1 MASCVLQATERIHMK
16 GIGQTIAKFRKSM
29 GLSQAE
35 LAAQMASFGF
45 SPSVASISSWEKD
58 VSIPNALQF
67 LAICLILNIN
77 DVLSE
82 FTDEARGNTDN
93 YGLFDTLND
102 NGRKQALNYIAFLA
116 QSEEFAAGKCV
127 VSLKNTSSENTLSEN
142 TGYGTQA
149 ELRQYTSAKRK
160 KDGEK
165 KAKVQSPAGD
175 THITSIASQKNS
187 VRLIRLYDLPASAGT
202 GEFLDG
208 EYYEEVEAGA
218 DVPAAADFGIRI
230 KGNSMEPRYADGQTV
245 WVKKTNELDNG
256 DIGIF
261 FLDGDAYCKK
271 LCKSFYGMSLISLNP
286 KYKPIIINED
296 VRFEV
301 LGKVLN

>member
-1 MASCVLQATERIHMK
+1 MK

-29 GLSQAE
+29 GMSQAE
-35 LAAQMASFGF
+35 LAAQMVSFGF

-67 LAICLILNIN
+67 LAICLILHITDILN
-77 DVLSE
+77 E
-82 FTDEARGNTDN
+82 FTDSAQASVF
-93 YGLFDTLND
+93 GLFDNLND

-116 QSEEFAAGKCV
+116 QSEEFTAGKQI
-127 VSLKNTSSENTLSEN
+127 VSQKNIGNIGNIGNTGNAGNTGQTHLREYNFEKRKNTRQP
-142 TGYGTQA
+142 TGKNKQN
-149 ELRQYTSAKRK
+149 
-160 KDGEK
+160 
-165 KAKVQSPAGD
+165 
-175 THITSIASQKNS
+175 NS

-202 GEFLDG
+202 GEFLDS
-208 EYYEEVEAGA
+208 EYYEEVEAGT
-218 DVPAAADFGIRI
+218 DVPLSADFGIRI

-245 WVKKTNELDNG
+245 WVKKTEELNNG

-271 LCKSFYGMSLISLNP
+271 ICKSFYGTSLVSLNP
-286 KYKPIIINED
+286 VYKPIIINED